1 MPQLI
6 QEHAAKLCEQSGSRW
21 SLRIITP
28 GVGSS
33 GTYTQEVLARD
44 AAAAFPKGTKLWFG
58 HPKENEGPGDRDPR
72 DQWGVLEEDASW
84 NEEAQAVAGPARVLE
99 HWAPV
104 VNSLGEQADLSIYA
118 WADRDE
124 EGFITA
130 LLPHRTNSVDIV
142 SYPGRIG
149 SGLDRKIEA
158 AREAAN
164 KPGVTSA
171 SQEKEDNMDEKAVEA
186 LVQRLL
192 EAALAPVIAFVNESK
207 SAQEASAQAKVDAE
221 ALGAAAE
228 KAVGSYKVAVEK
240 IDKAELLTPIAEGL
254 RARAE
259 KGEEITDAII
269 AEAKKDSDAYV
280 EAARERIEESHDE
293 GGFAGRVA
301 EGAIKDAASLVPTG
315 W

>member
-6 QEHAAKLCEQSGSRW
+6 QEHAAKLRERSGSLW
-21 SLRIITP
+21 AITIITP

-33 GTYTQEVLARD
+33 GTYTEEVLARD

-58 HPKENEGPGDRDPR
+58 HPKDDEGPGDRDAR
-72 DQWGVLEEDASW
+72 DQWGVLERDAQFDAESGGVIS
-84 NEEAQAVAGPARVLE
+84 EVRVLD

-130 LLPHRTNSVDIV
+130 LLPHRTNSIDIV
-142 SYPGRIG
+142 SYPGRAG

-158 AREAAN
+158 AREAAP

-171 SQEKEDNMDEKAVEA
+171 SQEKENAHMDEKILAAIEA
-186 LVQRLL
+186 LTASLV
-192 EAALAPVIAFVNESK
+192 PVVAFVNESTANK
-207 SAQEASAQAKVDAE
+207 AADAQAKVDAE
-221 ALGAAAE
+221 ALESAA
-228 KAVGSYKVAVEK
+228 KSAVGSYKVSVEK
-240 IDKAELLTPIAEGL
+240 IDGAELLAPIAEGL
-254 RARAE
+254 KARAE
-259 KGEEITDAII
+259 KGEEITESII
-269 AEAKKDSDAYV
+269 ADAKKNSDALV
-280 EAARERIEESHDE
+280 EAAREHLEESQDE
-293 GGFAGRVA
+293 TGFAGRVA
-301 EGAIKDAASLVPTG
+301 EGAAKDAASLVPMG